1 MAKLPLN
8 EMETLKPHEDWK
20 DPLEGGPTVE
30 EQMNMMMPMVMA
42 TMEKRDKGEALG
54 KMERTLMVGTNNEC
68 DRIPTYS
75 FFTDGPAIHYGHS
88 PREIEKDPKL
98 HAQVVE
104 RWTDEFGFEALGEGV
119 DTMNSEIEAMG
130 LVTMKFPEH
139 APGDVKVRHF
149 DELGSDEEILD
160 VYEEAAEKFNPF
172 TDGRLP
178 RRIELYGHLVENLT
192 QKRGWPV
199 MAAPSATYAQTVNA
213 LGFKRTVQWMRR
225 KPEQFHRAI
234 QAQSRANA
242 KWFRC
247 LKSLGVTFF
256 ISIDAWNAVPN
267 FRPEQLYEFE
277 KPYVPDVINAVAPTP
292 VIYFYWALSQLG
304 DGTNEA
310 GTPHWVEF
318 LEKSAETG
326 TFIITNLAPDYYT
339 PPSNDLKLFRET
351 ANRLGKSYIVG
362 VKDEVLLSGTPDEVR
377 AEVRSVIRGLY
388 PCTGGCVIVPNM
400 VPMGTPSENIHA
412 FVQALE
418 DYGRYPIDL
427 EKIQHD
433 ERAAAA

>member
-1 MAKLPLN
+1 MAYTPLN
-8 EMETLKPHEDWK
+8 EMENLHAQEDWQ
-20 DPLEGGPTVE
+20 DPLAGGPSVE

-42 TMEKRDKGEALG
+42 TLEKRDRGEPLG
-54 KMERTLMVGTNNEC
+54 KMERTLMVGTNNSS

-75 FFTDGPAIHYGHS
+75 FFTDGPGLMYGHM
-88 PREIEKDPKL
+88 PRELEKNPKL
-98 HAQVVE
+98 HAEIVE
-104 RWTDEFGFEALGEGV
+104 RWTEEFGFEALGEGI
-119 DTMNSEIEAMG
+119 DSMNSEIEAMG

-139 APGDVKVRHF
+139 APGDVKIRHF
-149 DELGSDEEILD
+149 DDMSDDEVLD
-160 VYEEAAEKFNPF
+160 TWEEAADRFNPF

-178 RRIELYGHLVENLT
+178 RRVELYGYLVENLT
-192 QKRGWPV
+192 KQRGWPV
-199 MAAPSATYAQTVNA
+199 MGAPSATYAQTVNA
-213 LGFKRTVQWMRR
+213 LGFKRTVKWMRR
-225 KPEQFHRAI
+225 QPERFDRAI
-234 QAQSRANA
+234 KAQSVANVKWYRA
-242 KWFRC
+242 
-247 LKSLGVTFF
+247 LKSLGVTFL

-267 FRPEQLYEFE
+267 FRPEQLYRFE
-277 KPYVPDVINAVAPTP
+277 KPYVPDVINAVAPMP

-326 TFIITNLAPDYYT
+326 TFILTNLAPDYYT

-377 AEVRSVIRGLY
+377 AEVRRVIKELY
-388 PCTGGCVIVPNM
+388 PCNGACVIVPNM
-400 VPMGTPSENIHA
+400 VPAGTAKENIHA
-412 FVQALE
+412 FVQALD

-427 EKIQHD
+427 EKIEHD